1 MRARAE
7 LGQKITGVS
16 SHLEEVRRMIM
27 AGLGIGPLPLRVAAR
42 DVRDQQLWQVFPY
55 EGLPAIDVHVVWN
68 PATVKNRAEELL
80 LQEILTAIET
90 TARVSCHVKRR
101 SIAPVFIWTWV
112 ASMNSSSISY
122 KRHRF
127 PSQIIAQAVQP
138 HI

>member
-16 SHLEEVRRMIM
+16 SHLEEVRRIIM

-42 DVRDQQLWQVFPY
+42 DVRDQQLWQVPLY

-80 LQEILTAIET
+80 RQEILTAIET
-90 TARVSCHVKRR
+90 TPMEVRTYR
-101 SIAPVFIWTWV
+101 
-112 ASMNSSSISY
+112 
-122 KRHRF
+122 
-127 PSQIIAQAVQP
+127 
-138 HI
+138 